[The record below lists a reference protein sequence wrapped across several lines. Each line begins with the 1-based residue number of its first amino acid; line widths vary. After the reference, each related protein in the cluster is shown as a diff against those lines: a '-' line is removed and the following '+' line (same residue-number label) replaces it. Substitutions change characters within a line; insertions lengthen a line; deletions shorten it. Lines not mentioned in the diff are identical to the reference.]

1 MTVEALTTADAAID
15 DIVQSLASA
24 CLGIDAARIPA
35 DEASLAAEGE
45 LMTASVAISGAWR
58 GAVAVSCSPHL
69 ARRVG
74 SAMFGTSELVSDEE
88 ARDALRE
95 IVNIIGG
102 NFKSLVSGPSRLS
115 LPTVRDG
122 DGYWT
127 DALPVHRLHFDCGG
141 EVLVVSVLAVAT
153 PGEGPGGPPDAGE

>member
-1 MTVEALTTADAAID
+1 MTVEALRTADADID

-24 CLGIDAARIPA
+24 CLGIDAARIPSDSA
-35 DEASLAAEGE
+35 VDLGSGE
-45 LMTASVAISGAWR
+45 LMTATIAITGAWH

-74 SAMFGTSELVSDEE
+74 SAMFGTADLVSDEE

-102 NFKSLVSGPSRLS
+102 NFKSLVSGPARLS
-115 LPTVRDG
+115 LPTVG
-122 DGYWT
+122 DGEGYWA

-153 PGEGPGGPPDAGE
+153 GQDPNGPADPGA